1 MDKWQFC
8 IDCFCMFQKQ
18 DHDSEGVI
26 FVKKVTKSLSNKLSI
41 FFIASLTIILAIV
54 LSVNLFFTNQ
64 AFDNSLKA
72 EVKVSLNGLADVVK
86 QDSINVRIAGSEM
99 ASNDDLIT
107 SVVAQ
112 NAYATT
118 SIMKSGAKE
127 NALSYVVILDA
138 NGTVVAKSSTDDL
151 NFPNYAKLKHV
162 QEALK
167 GKQSLVTEVV
177 ATKNLCVCSGTPI
190 MDGTKI
196 IGVISTVCS
205 LQDDTFIEKLKKLTG
220 CEFTIFL
227 GDERINTTFVKDG
240 KHQIGTKMSS
250 VIATQVLTNKLDYV
264 GKTTILGN
272 SHMATYTPILDS
284 NGAATGA
291 LFAGKDIGETEKTTS
306 FTLFASILL
315 ALLIILLA
323 TFVLE
328 RFIKKMVKDPLG
340 KIVVLA
346 NNMENGEIGLS
357 NTDAVALTIH
367 SEDEVGQV
375 ASALESTV
383 SSLQLYLGEITNVL
397 NAVSI
402 GDLTVETKREYRG
415 DFANI
420 KLALD
425 NIIQSLNDVLSN
437 ISTAAESVSTR
448 SEQIASNAMALS
460 QGSSEQAS
468 STEELSATFIEIS
481 NQIQKTA
488 KNAEIASSI
497 AKQSSAEVDEGNR
510 SIEKMLLSM
519 NNINTA
525 STEISKIIKTIEDI
539 AFQTNILALNAAV
552 EAARAGSAGRG
563 FAVVADEVRNLA
575 SKSAEAAKHTSTL
588 IQNTVSLV
596 ASGTKTANAAA
607 ESFKEIITSSNQ
619 SASLIEQ
626 ISQATSDQACA
637 VEQVTRGIEQIS
649 QVVQTNS
656 ATSQENA
663 AASHDLSAQ
672 AQALQG
678 LVDKFQL
685 KH

>member
-1 MDKWQFC
+1 M
-8 IDCFCMFQKQ
+8 
-18 DHDSEGVI
+18 
-26 FVKKVTKSLSNKLSI
+26 KKVAKSLSNKLSI
-41 FFIASLTIILAIV
+41 FFIASLAIILAIV

-64 AFDNSLKA
+64 AFDNSLKS
-72 EVKVSLNGLADVVK
+72 EVEVSLNGLEDAVK
-86 QDSINVRIAGSEM
+86 QDGINVRVAGSEM
-99 ASNDDLIT
+99 ASNDDL
-107 SVVAQ
+107 VKNVAVQ

-127 NALSYVVILDA
+127 NGLSYVVILDT
-138 NGTVVAKSSTDDL
+138 NGTVIAKSSTDDL
-151 NFPNYAKLKHV
+151 NFPNYSKLKHV

-177 ATKNLCVCSGTPI
+177 ATKNLCICSGTPI
-190 MDGTKI
+190 MDGAKI

-205 LQDDTFIEKLKKLTG
+205 LQDDVFIEKLKKLTG

-240 KHQIGTKMSS
+240 KRQTGTKLNS
-250 VIATQVLTNKLDYV
+250 VIAKQVITDKQDYI
-264 GKTTILGN
+264 GKTNILGN
-272 SHMATYTPILDS
+272 SHMAAYTPVLDS
-284 NGAATGA
+284 SGTAIGA
-291 LFAGKDIGETEKTTS
+291 LFAGKDIGETEKTTN

-315 ALLIILLA
+315 AILIVLLA
-323 TFVLE
+323 TIVLE
-328 RFIKKMVKDPLG
+328 RFIKKMVKIPLN

-346 NNMENGEIGLS
+346 NNIENGEIGLS

-375 ASALESTV
+375 ASALGNTV

-397 NAVSI
+397 NAVST
-402 GDLTVETKREYRG
+402 GDLTVETKHEYHG
-415 DFANI
+415 DFTNI

-437 ISTAAESVSTR
+437 ISTAADSVATR
-448 SEQIASNAMALS
+448 SEQIASNAMTLS

-468 STEELSATFIEIS
+468 STEELSATFVEIS
-481 NQIQKTA
+481 DQIQKTA

-497 AKQSSAEVDEGNR
+497 AKQSSSEVDKGNK
-510 SIEKMLLSM
+510 SIEEMLLSM

-575 SKSAEAAKHTSTL
+575 SKSAEAAKQTSAL
-588 IQNTVSLV
+588 IQNTTSLI

-619 SASLIEQ
+619 SASLIAQ

-637 VEQVTRGIEQIS
+637 IEQATQGIEQIS

-656 ATSQENA
+656 ATSEENA

-672 AQALQG
+672 AKVLQG

-685 KH
+685 K